1 MTDIKELL
9 RSMKAEKEALLT
21 DKEKGTT
28 GDASVLQEFNLRRL
42 NREMNQLCNEYETFV
57 SQNSSIEDKLTQLE
71 SNPPR

>member
-9 RSMKAEKEALLT
+9 RSMKAEKEALLAER
-21 DKEKGTT
+21 EKGAT
-28 GDASVLQEFNLRRL
+28 GDATVLQEFNLRRL

-57 SQNSSIEDKLTQLE
+57 TQNTSIDDKLTQLE

>member
-1 MTDIKELL
+1 MADIKELL
-9 RSMKAEKEALLT
+9 RSMKAEKEALLA
-21 DKEKGTT
+21 DREKGTT

-57 SQNSSIEDKLTQLE
+57 TQNTSIEDKLTQLE